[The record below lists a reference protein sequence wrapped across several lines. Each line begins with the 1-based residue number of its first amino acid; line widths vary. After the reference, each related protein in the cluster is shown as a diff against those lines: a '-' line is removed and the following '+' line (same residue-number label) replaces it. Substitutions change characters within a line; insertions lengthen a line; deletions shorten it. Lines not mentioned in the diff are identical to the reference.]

1 MAGVDTQVVKMQFDN
16 AQFESSVKET
26 INSLNKLNES
36 VNKNTENSGKE
47 VLSGMSKSLDDVNT
61 KLEKTPAT
69 METINKK
76 FSALGVIGDQVLRN
90 IGNGLTNVLKKAINL
105 LNAPWNQIK
114 SGGWNRAFNLDQAEF
129 QLSGLGLEWKNVS
142 KDMSYAVNQ
151 TAYGLDSAA
160 KAAAILATTGVKV
173 SSNIKLTANNV
184 DEMAEKFKGQH
195 AATLIANGDLD
206 EMSVALRAISG
217 IAAQTGS
224 DYDQIANIFANAAGQ
239 GKVMGNELTQL
250 SYHGL
255 NAAATL
261 GKALGKS
268 EAEVRDMAS
277 KGKISFQTFSNAMY
291 DAFADHAIEANN
303 TFSGA
308 LANVKAALSKI
319 GAEVS
324 LPFLKE
330 MPQLLN
336 AVRLSINDLKA
347 DLGPFIDTI
356 NSIVKSTIEG
366 ITNIVEEIRSS
377 LIIKDI
383 VTALYNSFLFLAQIF
398 IVIAGEFDKAFGPS
412 VAKLK
417 IFSANVRSVSNY
429 IQVTSKVAKVLSAI
443 FNVLFETIKTVGVA
457 IKYFVLI
464 IGALI
469 NKIGQLSQK
478 VNQSGT
484 VLNSFKIIFE
494 KLGAA
499 ANQFKDNLVSA
510 FQKIGD
516 LPGVKKLTASLQR
529 FKKVIIDPAIQKAVT
544 AFSNFANKLN
554 IKVPK
559 FDGFLSVIDKIA
571 SKLADFLNKFID
583 FKEGI
588 KSNAKGIKD
597 GFSVFSSIKEIL
609 SNIWEGI
616 KGIFSNI
623 IAKFQEM
630 KPAIDVI
637 KSAGVGIKEGF
648 SGVIGA
654 AANSSKA
661 MMDFSRICNT
671 VGTYIQEFFSSMT
684 AWSSQF
690 SMAITSIGTG
700 LSSGLSSLAF
710 GVWAMGVALQTYNKV
725 DANKILKVAGSIAI
739 LAASF
744 YALSTVPK
752 ERLIGAVVG
761 MATALGV
768 LTTVMLIWNKM
779 TQASAILGKGKT
791 PFTKITDAISTIAA
805 KFADASA
812 YAVKAGAF
820 GTMLV
825 KFAASL
831 AIVSGAIIALGK
843 LKPQQLLG
851 GIAGCLVIMASL
863 FAVMKQYEKFANN
876 ITPAQV
882 KSLNKLATSLLIF
895 SFAIKVLSSAVTL
908 LGSLKWNEM
917 AVGLISVGALMA
929 GLVISARFLNKV
941 KFPLSSALAI
951 AIFVGAIKNLSG
963 SIEKL
968 GSLDIPTI
976 IKGLISIGGLLS
988 AMVGTA
994 ILLSKFASG
1003 FKMVTIA
1010 PAILVIAI
1018 ALNAL
1023 INPMKRLGGMKWE
1036 SIAKGLIAIGGA
1048 LGIFTG
1054 LGAIIGKFPKIVLG
1068 LLSLSLTLIPLA
1080 VGLNLLIIPLKVLG
1094 AMKWGSI
1101 AKGLV
1106 SFGAALGIIVGLGA
1120 IAGTFPMISA
1130 GILAIGAA
1138 VLVIGAGMLAAG
1150 AGVLAF
1156 ASGLNLLSVALA
1168 ALSAM
1173 APAAVNSAVMALTA
1187 FITGIISMIPAI
1199 GNSLINAFTTL
1210 ITTLL
1215 ISIRNTIDQFVK
1227 TAGVVLDAIIV
1238 LVYEYIPK
1246 FVDAVVNLIVSI
1258 VQSLAAHIQDFVA
1271 AGMAFMIGLN
1281 EGFAANIGQV
1291 IQSAWDVA
1299 IAFINGLADG
1309 LNNNRDRLDEA
1320 LLNLAEAIAA
1330 FFFGDGAKDI
1340 VKAGHN
1346 IIIGIRD
1353 GIVQNLK
1360 DIVSVGPNLIK
1371 AVQDGINGDWSSL
1384 KNIGLNIVDGIV
1396 SGITG
1401 GLVHINGA
1409 GENMGN
1415 AAEKGVRD
1423 ATKTHSPSKVMA
1435 QIGEFLV
1442 QGLTGGMDGG
1452 QNSIYNSGYILGDK
1466 AGQGVYD
1473 GADQQLARIKQLLVK
1488 YDLTNLASSFGV
1500 SWGST
1505 GHYEQHNNEA
1515 PVWVEDTKAIKEN
1528 TEETTNNTEETTNN
1542 TKATDGNTSAK
1553 GGNSKAT
1560 KDQTES
1566 QKKLLKYLKYS
1577 DSVIQSLTSSIGGWS
1592 YAIANNVNI
1601 ADGAKT
1607 VFSQLAEQIYQDSL
1621 KANDEIEDTSMTAE
1635 ERLEAVQNA
1644 FSEAFKTIKD
1654 NIDGA
1659 LDLFSEFNTGL
1670 SDAVS
1675 PEKMLSNAKSQAEG
1689 IKSFYQRVQ
1698 MLAFKGFGKEVIDA
1712 IIEEGPSAY
1721 SKVSSMLKM
1730 TADQVS
1736 EYNKLWAGREELVM
1750 TSAAQAMVAKANVII
1765 FKGLKERVAAESAGQ
1780 EAIIKEANAYQ
1791 ELKKSG
1797 KASTEELQ
1805 AQLKKVEDACTAAG
1819 TTMEKEIRK
1828 NQVST
1833 VELTDDVKEQT
1844 KAYCELKNSGTASA
1858 EELQEALT
1866 KLNETAVN
1874 NGLTVDELINKVYD
1888 IRDASAESVLEMI
1901 DHQEELYS
1909 RLVRFED
1916 LGDLIGSNVASSL
1929 ESAFDPFGEWKD
1941 EFELTSDQLVE
1952 RVQKTVAGMH
1962 KYYDQMVQIANNGG
1976 GELIAYFGDK
1986 LTPEVV
1992 NALSG
1997 VGSSSLQAMA
2007 DSLIGVQQLIDSAQA
2022 TVKQS
2027 WMDHGKLDGQT
2038 YQQTLQEYLA
2048 GSQSMATLAQQ
2059 MGMNLSTAV
2068 QPVMTQTGMDSATV
2082 YTDALTEGFA
2092 ENQEAVEADG
2102 YNNASLLT
2110 QSMAS
2115 GIQEQSGTVTAA
2127 GSDLSMAVDT
2137 AVKNTLTTENG
2148 SSIGMNWVQGIING
2162 IDAKKQ
2168 EAISAAAALAQAI
2181 ASTTSS
2187 TLQIGSPSKL
2197 SYKFGRWWDMGAAN
2211 GLDSASGYVENA
2223 SESVSNT
2230 IVDTMRTAL
2239 QEANDILS
2247 GDVSTQPVITPII
2260 NLDNAKAGIR
2270 SLGASFN
2277 SSAFRV
2283 NASLGKINTPSDRL
2297 ADIES
2302 RLNSPETP
2310 GSNQYQFIQNN
2321 YSPKALSKIDIY
2333 RQTKSQFA
2341 QFRGQVNSK

>member
-90 IGNGLTNVLKKAINL
+90 IGNGLTSILKKTINL

-129 QLSGLGLEWKNVS
+129 QLTGLGLEWKSVS

-173 SSNIKLTANNV
+173 SNNIKLTANNV

-217 IAAQTGS
+217 VAAQTGS

-239 GKVMGNELTQL
+239 GRVMGNELTQL

-277 KGKISFQTFSNAMY
+277 KGQISFQTFSNAMY

-336 AVRLSINDLKA
+336 AVRISINDLKA

-366 ITNIVEEIRSS
+366 LTNIIEKIRSS
-377 LIIKDI
+377 LIIKDF
-383 VTALYNSFLFLAQIF
+383 VTALYNSFLFLVQIF

-417 IFSANVRSVSNY
+417 IFSANVRSASNY
-429 IQVTSKVAKVLSAI
+429 IQVTAKVAKVLSAI
-443 FNVLFETIKTVGVA
+443 FSVLFETIKTVGVA

-464 IGALI
+464 IEALI

-516 LPGVKKLTASLQR
+516 LPGVQKLTASLQR

-609 SNIWEGI
+609 SNVWEGI

-623 IAKFQEM
+623 VAKFQEM
-630 KPAIDVI
+630 KPAIDII

-710 GVWAMGVALQTYNKV
+710 GVSAMGVALQTYNKV
-725 DANKILKVAGSIAI
+725 DANKILKVAGSVAI

-791 PFTKITDAISTIAA
+791 PFTKITDAISTIVA

-812 YAVKAGAF
+812 YAVKASAF
-820 GTMLV
+820 GTMLI
-825 KFAASL
+825 KFAVSL
-831 AIVSGAIIALGK
+831 AVVSGAIIALSK
-843 LKPQQLLG
+843 LKPQQLFE

-863 FAVMKQYEKFANN
+863 FTVMKQYEKFAKN
-876 ITPAQV
+876 ITPKQAR
-882 KSLNKLATSLLIF
+882 LFNKLAISLLIF

-929 GLVISARFLNKV
+929 GLVISAKFLNNV

-968 GSLDIPTI
+968 GGLDIPTI
-976 IKGLISIGGLLS
+976 IKGLLSIGGLLS

-1036 SIAKGLIAIGGA
+1036 SIAKGLVAIGGA

-1054 LGAIIGKFPKIVLG
+1054 LGTIIGKFPKIVLG
-1068 LLSLSLTLIPLA
+1068 LVSLSLTLIPLA

-1106 SFGAALGIIVGLGA
+1106 SFGVALGIIVGLGA
-1120 IAGTFPMISA
+1120 IAGMFPMISA

-1138 VLVIGAGMLAAG
+1138 VLAMGAGMLAAG

-1215 ISIRNTIDQFVK
+1215 ISIRNTIDQFVE
-1227 TAGVVLDAIIV
+1227 TARVILDAIIV

-1346 IIIGIRD
+1346 IIMGIRD
-1353 GIVQNLK
+1353 GMVQNLK

-1371 AVQDGINGDWSSL
+1371 AIQDGIDGDWSSL

-1409 GENMGN
+1409 GENMGD
-1415 AAEKGVRD
+1415 AAENGVRD

-1442 QGLTGGMDGG
+1442 QGLTGGMNSG
-1452 QNSIYNSGYILGDK
+1452 QTSIYNSGYILGDK

-1473 GADQQLARIKQLLVK
+1473 GADQQLARVKQLLVK
-1488 YDLTNLASSFGV
+1488 YGLTNLASSFGV

-1515 PVWVEDTKAIKEN
+1515 PVWVEDTKAIEEN
-1528 TEETTNNTEETTNN
+1528 TEETTDN

-1577 DSVIQSLTSSIGGWS
+1577 DSVVQSLTSSIGGWS
-1592 YAIANNVNI
+1592 YAISNNVNI

-1644 FSEAFKTIKD
+1644 FSEAFKSIKD
-1654 NIDGA
+1654 NINGA

-1670 SDAVS
+1670 SDAMS
-1675 PEKMLSNAKSQAEG
+1675 PEKMLSNAQSQVNG

-1721 SKVSSMLKM
+1721 AKVSSMLKM

-1833 VELTDDVKEQT
+1833 VELTDNVKEQT

-1866 KLNETAVN
+1866 ALNETAVN

-2137 AVKNTLTTENG
+2137 AVKNTLTAENG
-2148 SSIGMNWVQGIING
+2148 SGIGMNWVQGLING
-2162 IDAKKQ
+2162 INAKKQ
-2168 EAISAAAALAQAI
+2168 AAIDAATALAQAI

-2197 SYKFGRWWDMGAAN
+2197 AYKFGRWWDLGAAN
-2211 GLDSASGYVENA
+2211 GLDSATGYVENA
-2223 SESVSNT
+2223 SESVSNS

-2247 GDVSTQPVITPII
+2247 GDVSTQPVITPVI

-2297 ADIES
+2297 AEIES
-2302 RLNSPETP
+2302 RLNGPATP
-2310 GSNQYQFIQNN
+2310 GTNQYQFIQNN

>member
-90 IGNGLTNVLKKAINL
+90 IGNGLTSILKKTINL

-129 QLSGLGLEWKNVS
+129 QLTGLGLEWKSVS

-173 SSNIKLTANNV
+173 SNNIKLTANNV

-217 IAAQTGS
+217 VAAQTGS

-239 GKVMGNELTQL
+239 GRVMGNELTQL

-277 KGKISFQTFSNAMY
+277 KGQISFQTFSNAMY

-336 AVRLSINDLKA
+336 AVRISINDLKA

-366 ITNIVEEIRSS
+366 LTNIVEKIRSS

-398 IVIAGEFDKAFGPS
+398 IVIAGEFNKVFGPS

-417 IFSANVRSVSNY
+417 TFSANVRSASNY
-429 IQVTSKVAKVLSAI
+429 IQVTAKVAKVLSAI

-478 VNQSGT
+478 ANQSGT

-710 GVWAMGVALQTYNKV
+710 GVSAMGVALQTYNRV
-725 DANKILKVAGSIAI
+725 DANKILKVAGSVAI

-812 YAVKAGAF
+812 YAVKANAF
-820 GTMLV
+820 GTMLI
-825 KFAASL
+825 KFAVSL
-831 AIVSGAIIALGK
+831 AVVSGAIIALSK
-843 LKPQQLLG
+843 LKPQQLFE

-863 FAVMKQYEKFANN
+863 FAVMKQYEKFAKN
-876 ITPAQV
+876 ITLEQV
-882 KSLNKLATSLLIF
+882 KALNKLATSLLIF
-895 SFAIKVLSSAVTL
+895 SFAIKILSSAVTL
-908 LGSLKWNEM
+908 LGSLKWKEM

-951 AIFVGAIKNLSG
+951 VIFVEAIKKLSG

-968 GSLDIPTI
+968 GGLDIPTI

-1003 FKMVTIA
+1003 FKMVMIA

-1023 INPMKRLGGMKWE
+1023 INPMKRLGGMKWG

-1068 LLSLSLTLIPLA
+1068 LVSLSLTLIPLA
-1080 VGLNLLIIPLKVLG
+1080 VGLNLLIIPMKALG

-1120 IAGTFPMISA
+1120 IAGAFPMISA
-1130 GILAIGAA
+1130 GILAISAA
-1138 VLVIGAGMLAAG
+1138 VLAMGAGMLAAG
-1150 AGVLAF
+1150 VGVLAF
-1156 ASGLNLLSVALA
+1156 ASGLNLLSVAIA
-1168 ALSAM
+1168 ALSAT

-1215 ISIRNTIDQFVK
+1215 ISIRNTIDQFVE
-1227 TAGVVLDAIIV
+1227 TAGVILDAIIV

-1353 GIVQNLK
+1353 GMVQNLK

-1409 GENMGN
+1409 GENMGH

-1442 QGLTGGMDGG
+1442 QGLTGGMNGG

-1473 GADQQLARIKQLLVK
+1473 GAGQQLARIKQLLVK

-1528 TEETTNNTEETTNN
+1528 TEETTNNT
-1542 TKATDGNTSAK
+1542 KATDGNTSAK

-1577 DSVIQSLTSSIGGWS
+1577 DSVVQSLMSSIGGWS
-1592 YAIANNVNI
+1592 YAISNNVNI

-1607 VFSQLAEQIYQDSL
+1607 AFSQLAEQIYQDSL

-1635 ERLEAVQNA
+1635 DRLEAVQNA
-1644 FSEAFKTIKD
+1644 FSEAFKSIKD

-1670 SDAVS
+1670 SDAMS
-1675 PEKMLSNAKSQAEG
+1675 PEKMLSNAQSQVNG

-1736 EYNKLWAGREELVM
+1736 EYNKIWAGREELVM

-1765 FKGLKERVAAESAGQ
+1765 FKGLKERVAAEGAGQ
-1780 EAIIKEANAYQ
+1780 EAIMKEANAYQ
-1791 ELKKSG
+1791 EMKKSG
-1797 KASTEELQ
+1797 KASAEELQ

-1819 TTMEKEIRK
+1819 TTMEKFIHK

-1866 KLNETAVN
+1866 KLNDTAVN

-1941 EFELTSDQLVE
+1941 DFELTSEQLVE
-1952 RVQKTVAGMH
+1952 RVQKTVNGMH
-1962 KYYDQMVQIANNGG
+1962 QYYDQMVQIANNGG

-2137 AVKNTLTTENG
+2137 AVKNTLTAENG
-2148 SSIGMNWVQGIING
+2148 SGIGMNWVQGLING
-2162 IDAKKQ
+2162 INAKKQ
-2168 EAISAAAALAQAI
+2168 AAIDAATALAQAI

-2197 SYKFGRWWDMGAAN
+2197 AYKFGRWWDLGAAN
-2211 GLDSASGYVENA
+2211 GLDSATGYVENA
-2223 SESVSNT
+2223 SESVSNS

-2297 ADIES
+2297 AEIES
-2302 RLNSPETP
+2302 RLNDPATP
-2310 GSNQYQFIQNN
+2310 GTNQYQFIQNN

>member
-90 IGNGLTNVLKKAINL
+90 IGNGLTSILKKTINL

-129 QLSGLGLEWKNVS
+129 QLTGLGLEWKSVS

-173 SSNIKLTANNV
+173 SNNIKLTANNV

-217 IAAQTGS
+217 VAAQTGS

-239 GKVMGNELTQL
+239 GRVMGNELTQL

-277 KGKISFQTFSNAMY
+277 KGQISFQTFSNAMY

-336 AVRLSINDLKA
+336 AVRISINDLKA

-366 ITNIVEEIRSS
+366 LTNIVEKIRSS
-377 LIIKDI
+377 LIIKDF

-516 LPGVKKLTASLQR
+516 LPGVQKLTASLQR

-571 SKLADFLNKFID
+571 SKLSDFLNKFID

-710 GVWAMGVALQTYNKV
+710 GVSAMGVALQTYNKV

-791 PFTKITDAISTIAA
+791 PFTKITDAISTIVA

-812 YAVKAGAF
+812 YAVKASAF
-820 GTMLV
+820 GTMLI
-825 KFAASL
+825 KFAVSL
-831 AIVSGAIIALGK
+831 AVVSGAIIALSK
-843 LKPQQLLG
+843 LKPQQLFE

-863 FAVMKQYEKFANN
+863 FAVMKQYEKFAKN
-876 ITPAQV
+876 IKPGQARL
-882 KSLNKLATSLLIF
+882 LNKLAASLLIF

-929 GLVISARFLNKV
+929 GLVISARFLNNV

-951 AIFVGAIKNLSG
+951 VIFVEAIKKLSG

-968 GSLDIPTI
+968 GGLDIPTI

-1138 VLVIGAGMLAAG
+1138 VLVMGAGMLAAG

-1168 ALSAM
+1168 ALSAT

-1409 GENMGN
+1409 GENMGD

-1423 ATKTHSPSKVMA
+1423 ATKTHSPSKVMT

-1442 QGLTGGMDGG
+1442 QGLTGGMNGG

-1473 GADQQLARIKQLLVK
+1473 GAGQQLARIKQLLVK

-1500 SWGST
+1500 SWGS
-1505 GHYEQHNNEA
+1505 N
-1515 PVWVEDTKAIKEN
+1515 VDI
-1528 TEETTNNTEETTNN
+1528 TN
-1542 TKATDGNTSAK
+1542 
-1553 GGNSKAT
+1553 
-1560 KDQTES
+1560 
-1566 QKKLLKYLKYS
+1566 
-1577 DSVIQSLTSSIGGWS
+1577 
-1592 YAIANNVNI
+1592 
-1601 ADGAKT
+1601 GAKT

-1670 SDAVS
+1670 SEAIS

-1721 SKVSSMLKM
+1721 AKVSSMLKM

-1736 EYNKLWAGREELVM
+1736 EYNKIWAGREELVM

-1797 KASTEELQ
+1797 KASAEELQ

-1819 TTMEKEIRK
+1819 TTMEKFIHK

-1866 KLNETAVN
+1866 KLNDTAVN

-1941 EFELTSDQLVE
+1941 DFELTSEQLVE
-1952 RVQKTVAGMH
+1952 RVQKTVSGMH
-1962 KYYDQMVQIANNGG
+1962 QYYDQMVQIANNGG

-2068 QPVMTQTGMDSATV
+2068 QPVMTQTGMDSATI

-2110 QSMAS
+2110 QSMAN
-2115 GIQEQSGTVTAA
+2115 GIQEQSGTVSAA

-2168 EAISAAAALAQAI
+2168 AAVDAARALAQAI
-2181 ASTTSS
+2181 SETTSG

>member
-90 IGNGLTNVLKKAINL
+90 IGNGLTSILKKTINL

-129 QLSGLGLEWKNVS
+129 QLTGLGLEWKSVS

-173 SSNIKLTANNV
+173 SNNIKLTANNV

-217 IAAQTGS
+217 VAAQTGS

-239 GKVMGNELTQL
+239 GRVMGNELTQL

-277 KGKISFQTFSNAMY
+277 KGQISFQTFSNAMY

-366 ITNIVEEIRSS
+366 LTNIVEKIRSS
-377 LIIKDI
+377 LIIKD
-383 VTALYNSFLFLAQIF
+383 VVATLYNSFLFLAQIF

-516 LPGVKKLTASLQR
+516 LPGVQKLTASLQR

-710 GVWAMGVALQTYNKV
+710 GVSAMGVALQTYNKV

-791 PFTKITDAISTIAA
+791 PFTKITDAVSTIVA

-812 YAVKAGAF
+812 YAMKANAF
-820 GTMLV
+820 GNMLV

-851 GIAGCLVIMASL
+851 GIVGCLVIMASL
-863 FAVMKQYEKFANN
+863 FAVMKQIEKFATN
-876 ITPAQV
+876 IKPEQARL
-882 KSLNKLATSLLIF
+882 LNKLAASLLIF

-951 AIFVGAIKNLSG
+951 VIFVEAIKKLSG

-968 GSLDIPTI
+968 GGLDIPTI

-1048 LGIFTG
+1048 LGIFAG

-1068 LLSLSLTLIPLA
+1068 LVSLSLTLIPLA
-1080 VGLNLLIIPLKVLG
+1080 VGLNLLMIPLKVLG
-1094 AMKWGSI
+1094 AMEWKSI

-1106 SFGAALGIIVGLGA
+1106 AIGGALGIIVGLGA

-1130 GILAIGAA
+1130 GILVIGAA
-1138 VLVIGAGMLAAG
+1138 VLAMGTGMLAAG

-1409 GENMGN
+1409 GENMGH
-1415 AAEKGVRD
+1415 AAENGVRD

-1442 QGLTGGMDGG
+1442 QGLTGGMNGG

-1473 GADQQLARIKQLLVK
+1473 GAGQQLARIKQLLVK
-1488 YDLTNLASSFGV
+1488 YGLTNLASSFGV

-1542 TKATDGNTSAK
+1542 TKATDDNTSAK

-1577 DSVIQSLTSSIGGWS
+1577 DSVIQSLMSSIGGWS
-1592 YAIANNVNI
+1592 YAIANNVDI
-1601 ADGAKT
+1601 ANGAKT

-1644 FSEAFKTIKD
+1644 FSEAFKSIKD

-1670 SDAVS
+1670 SDAMS
-1675 PEKMLSNAKSQAEG
+1675 PEKMLSNAKSQVSG

-1721 SKVSSMLKM
+1721 AKVSSMLKM

-1736 EYNKLWAGREELVM
+1736 EYNKIWAGREELVM

-1765 FKGLKERVAAESAGQ
+1765 FKGLKERVAAEGAGQ
-1780 EAIIKEANAYQ
+1780 EAIMKEANAYQ
-1791 ELKKSG
+1791 EMKKSG
-1797 KASTEELQ
+1797 KASAEELQ

-1819 TTMEKEIRK
+1819 TTMDKVIHK

-1833 VELTDDVKEQT
+1833 IELTDNVKEQT

-1941 EFELTSDQLVE
+1941 DFELTSEQLVE
-1952 RVQKTVAGMH
+1952 RVQKTVNGMH
-1962 KYYDQMVQIANNGG
+1962 QYYDQMVQIANNGG

-2115 GIQEQSGTVTAA
+2115 GIQEQSGTVSAA
-2127 GSDLSMAVDT
+2127 GSDLSMSVDN
-2137 AVKNTLTTENG
+2137 AVKNTLTSENG

-2168 EAISAAAALAQAI
+2168 AAVDAAKALAQAI
-2181 ASTTSS
+2181 SQTTSG

-2302 RLNSPETP
+2302 RLNGPETP

>member
-90 IGNGLTNVLKKAINL
+90 IGNGLTSILKKTINL

-129 QLSGLGLEWKNVS
+129 QLTGLGLEWKSVS

-173 SSNIKLTANNV
+173 SNNIKLTANNV

-217 IAAQTGS
+217 VAAQTGS

-239 GKVMGNELTQL
+239 GRVMGNELTQL

-277 KGKISFQTFSNAMY
+277 KRQISFQTFSNAMY

-336 AVRLSINDLKA
+336 AVRISINDLKA

-366 ITNIVEEIRSS
+366 LTNIVEKIRSS
-377 LIIKDI
+377 LIIKDF

-417 IFSANVRSVSNY
+417 IFSANVRSASNY
-429 IQVTSKVAKVLSAI
+429 IQVTAKVAKVLSAI

-554 IKVPK
+554 IKVSK

-710 GVWAMGVALQTYNKV
+710 GVLAMGVALQTYNKV

-791 PFTKITDAISTIAA
+791 PFTKITDAVSTIVA

-812 YAVKAGAF
+812 YAMKASAF

-825 KFAASL
+825 KFAVSL
-831 AIVSGAIIALGK
+831 AVVSGAIIALSK
-843 LKPQQLLG
+843 LKPQQLLE
-851 GIAGCLVIMASL
+851 GIVGCLVIMGSL
-863 FAVMKQYEKFANN
+863 FAVMMQYEKFAKN
-876 ITPAQV
+876 ITLEQV
-882 KSLNKLATSLLIF
+882 KALNKLAASLLIF
-895 SFAIKVLSSAVTL
+895 SFAIKILSSAVTL
-908 LGSLKWNEM
+908 LGSLKWKEM

-951 AIFVGAIKNLSG
+951 VIFVEAIKKLSG

-968 GSLDIPTI
+968 GGLDIPTI

-1023 INPMKRLGGMKWE
+1023 INPMKRLGGMEWK

-1138 VLVIGAGMLAAG
+1138 VLVMGAGMLAAG

-1168 ALSAM
+1168 ALSAT

-1384 KNIGLNIVDGIV
+1384 KDIGLNIVDGIV

-1423 ATKTHSPSKVMA
+1423 ATKTHSPSKVME

-1442 QGLTGGMDGG
+1442 QGLTGGMNGG

-1473 GADQQLARIKQLLVK
+1473 GADQQLARVKQLLVK
-1488 YDLTNLASSFGV
+1488 YGLTNLASSFGV

-1515 PVWVEDTKAIKEN
+1515 PVWVEDTKAIEEN
-1528 TEETTNNTEETTNN
+1528 TENISGNTEETTNN

-1577 DSVIQSLTSSIGGWS
+1577 DSVIQSLMSSIGGWS

-1635 ERLEAVQNA
+1635 DRLEAVQNA
-1644 FSEAFKTIKD
+1644 FSEAFKSIKD

-1659 LDLFSEFNTGL
+1659 LDLFSELNTGL
-1670 SDAVS
+1670 SDAMS
-1675 PEKMLSNAKSQAEG
+1675 PEKMLSNAQSQVNG

-1721 SKVSSMLKM
+1721 AKVSSMLKM

-1736 EYNKLWAGREELVM
+1736 EYNKIWAGREELVM

-1866 KLNETAVN
+1866 KLNETAEN

-1888 IRDASAESVLEMI
+1888 IRDASAQSVLEMI

-1929 ESAFDPFGEWKD
+1929 ESAFDPFGEWDDK
-1941 EFELTSDQLVE
+1941 FELTSDQLVE
-1952 RVQKTVAGMH
+1952 RVQKTVDGMH

-1986 LTPEVV
+1986 LTPEIV

-1997 VGSSSLQAMA
+1997 VGSSSLQTMS
-2007 DSLIGVQQLIDSAQA
+2007 DSLIGVQQLIDSAQ
-2022 TVKQS
+2022 TRVKQS

-2038 YQQTLQEYLA
+2038 YQQTLQEYIA
-2048 GSQSMATLAQQ
+2048 GSQSIAALAQQ

-2068 QPVMTQTGMDSATV
+2068 QPIMTQTGMDSATV
-2082 YTDALTEGFA
+2082 YTDALTTGFE
-2092 ENQEAVEADG
+2092 ENQDAVVADG

-2110 QSMAS
+2110 QSMAN

-2127 GSDLSMAVDT
+2127 GSNLSMAVDT
-2137 AVKNTLTTENG
+2137 AVKNTLTADNG
-2148 SSIGMNWVQGIING
+2148 SGIGMNWVQGIING
-2162 IDAKKQ
+2162 INAKKQ
-2168 EAISAAAALAQAI
+2168 EAIDAARALAQAI
-2181 ASTTSS
+2181 SETTSS

-2197 SYKFGRWWDMGAAN
+2197 AYKFGRWWDLGAAN
-2211 GLDSASGYVENA
+2211 GLDSATGYVENA
-2223 SESVSNT
+2223 SESVSNS
-2230 IVDTMRTAL
+2230 IVDTMKTAL

-2297 ADIES
+2297 AEIES
-2302 RLNSPETP
+2302 RLNGPATP
-2310 GSNQYQFIQNN
+2310 GTNQYQFIQNN

>member
-1 MAGVDTQVVKMQFDN
+1 MAGGDTQVVKMQFDN

-90 IGNGLTNVLKKAINL
+90 IGNGLTSILKKTINL

-129 QLSGLGLEWKNVS
+129 QLTGLGLEWKSVS

-173 SSNIKLTANNV
+173 SNNIKLTANNV

-217 IAAQTGS
+217 VAAQTGS

-239 GKVMGNELTQL
+239 GRVMGNELTQL

-277 KGKISFQTFSNAMY
+277 KGQISFQTFSNAMY

-336 AVRLSINDLKA
+336 AVRISINDLKA

-366 ITNIVEEIRSS
+366 LTNIVEKIRSS
-377 LIIKDI
+377 LIIKDF

-516 LPGVKKLTASLQR
+516 LPGVQKLTASLQR

-571 SKLADFLNKFID
+571 SKLSDFLNKFID

-710 GVWAMGVALQTYNKV
+710 GVSAMGVALQTYNKV

-791 PFTKITDAISTIAA
+791 PFTKITDAISTIVA

-812 YAVKAGAF
+812 YAVKASAF
-820 GTMLV
+820 GTMLI
-825 KFAASL
+825 KFAVSL
-831 AIVSGAIIALGK
+831 AVVSGAIIALSK
-843 LKPQQLLG
+843 LKPQQLFE

-863 FAVMKQYEKFANN
+863 FAVMKQYEKFAKN
-876 ITPAQV
+876 IKPGQARL
-882 KSLNKLATSLLIF
+882 LNKLAASLLIF

-929 GLVISARFLNKV
+929 GLVISARFLNNV

-951 AIFVGAIKNLSG
+951 VIFVEAIKKLSG

-968 GSLDIPTI
+968 GGLDIPTI

-1138 VLVIGAGMLAAG
+1138 VLVMGAGMLAAG

-1168 ALSAM
+1168 ALSAT

-1409 GENMGN
+1409 GENMGD

-1423 ATKTHSPSKVMA
+1423 ATKTHSPSKVMT

-1442 QGLTGGMDGG
+1442 QGLTGGMNGG

-1473 GADQQLARIKQLLVK
+1473 GAGQQLARIKQLLVK

-1528 TEETTNNTEETTNN
+1528 TEETTNNT
-1542 TKATDGNTSAK
+1542 KATDGNTSAK

-1577 DSVIQSLTSSIGGWS
+1577 DSVIQSLMSSIGGWS
-1592 YAIANNVNI
+1592 YAIANNVDITN
-1601 ADGAKT
+1601 GAKT

-1670 SDAVS
+1670 SEAIS

-1721 SKVSSMLKM
+1721 AKVSSMLKM

-1736 EYNKLWAGREELVM
+1736 EYNKIWAGREELVM

-1765 FKGLKERVAAESAGQ
+1765 FKGLKERVAAEGAGQ
-1780 EAIIKEANAYQ
+1780 EAIMKEANAYQ
-1791 ELKKSG
+1791 EMKKSG
-1797 KASTEELQ
+1797 KASSEELQ

-1819 TTMEKEIRK
+1819 TTMEKFIHK

-1866 KLNETAVN
+1866 KLNDTAVN

-1941 EFELTSDQLVE
+1941 DFELTSEQLVE
-1952 RVQKTVAGMH
+1952 RVQKTVSGMH
-1962 KYYDQMVQIANNGG
+1962 QYYDQMVQIANNGG

-2068 QPVMTQTGMDSATV
+2068 QPVMTQTGMDSATI

-2110 QSMAS
+2110 QSMAN

-2168 EAISAAAALAQAI
+2168 AAVDAARALAQAI
-2181 ASTTSS
+2181 SETTSG